1 MAFRVKSFPKV
12 VCDLLLNLYLP
23 QLKKEGKTFES
34 FKSIDDMPVSPENFS
49 KLAFLVWISQED

>member
-1 MAFRVKSFPKV
+1 VKSFPKV